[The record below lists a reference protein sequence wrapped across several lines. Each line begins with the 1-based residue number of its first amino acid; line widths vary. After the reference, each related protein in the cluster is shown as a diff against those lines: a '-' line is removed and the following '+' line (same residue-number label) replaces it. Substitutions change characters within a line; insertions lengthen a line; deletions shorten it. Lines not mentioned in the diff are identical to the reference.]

1 MAAVSYEDLAINLN
15 SERSMDA
22 AVRKISAVVL
32 TSSPGARYPTYRFRL
47 KTGGF
52 ANLIVEPVGFANMTM
67 IAADSTHRFDR
78 CVGEISKRSLSNLR
92 VFIGKIAYLMSISD
106 DTNGRALM
114 PLRDVMTADGAT
126 AYYIETRNLAEPG
139 TSAHETRRSMMRHA
153 VEASRFAHGAVTLAV
168 SSLQGGTDGR
178 LYVMWNNA
186 YSPSR
191 AGKATEVVAPRP
203 PASSGSDD
211 DADEM
216 PTRKRRTGDIANE
229 PVTETLTELPPPPA
243 IDDEEV

>member
-1 MAAVSYEDLAINLN
+1 MAAVSYEDLVINLN

-32 TSSPGARYPTYRFRL
+32 TSSSLSGARYPTYRFRL

-52 ANLIVEPVGFANMTM
+52 ANLVVEPVGFANMTM
-67 IAADSTHRFDR
+67 IAADPTHRFDR

-92 VFIGKIAYLMSISD
+92 IFIGKIAYLMSISD
-106 DTNGRALM
+106 DTIGRALM

-191 AGKATEVVAPRP
+191 AGKATESVVPRP
-203 PASSGSDD
+203 PASSESDD
-211 DADEM
+211 DAAEM
-216 PTRKRRTGDIANE
+216 PTRKRRTGGD
-229 PVTETLTELPPPPA
+229 PVTEPVTELPPPPA